1 VRWQAQR
8 DTALDDLHHG
18 KLSNVQSAESKAVSP
33 LRSATALHRVAMSD
47 STKSNTRLVS
57 LDVFRG
63 LTIAGMVL
71 VNNPGSWAHIY
82 WPLEHAVWNGWTPTD
97 LVFPFFLFIVGVA
110 IPLGLGRR
118 VERGDKFRT
127 LFLKVVYRSLIIFA
141 LGEFLAGFPYF
152 HLSTIRIPGV
162 LQRIAVCY
170 FFASLIYLKTRPRT
184 QAIIALALLVVY
196 CLLMKYVPVPGY
208 GSGDLSKVGSLASF
222 IDRSVL
228 GPHIWKAGIVFD
240 PEGLLSTMGALATTL
255 FGVLTG
261 YRLRCET
268 RTPIEKVAGMFIAGA
283 CCVMIGWAWSPW
295 FPINKSLWTSSYV
308 FFTGGL
314 ALQLFALCYWLI
326 DIKGYRAW
334 AKPFVVFGVN
344 AIALF
349 VGTGVMARLLGLIK
363 VSGADGARISLQGWI
378 YRHLFLSWAQPINA
392 SLAYA
397 VVFILLW
404 LGLMWILYWRKII
417 IKI

>member
-1 VRWQAQR
+1 MNE
-8 DTALDDLHHG
+8 
-18 KLSNVQSAESKAVSP
+18 SN
-33 LRSATALHRVAMSD
+33 
-47 STKSNTRLVS
+47 STTPNRLLS

-63 LTIAGMVL
+63 LTVAGMVL
-71 VNNPGSWAHIY
+71 VNNPGSWEHIH
-82 WPLEHAVWNGWTPTD
+82 WPLEHAEWNGWTPTD

-110 IPLGLGRR
+110 IPLALGRR

-127 LFLKVVYRSLIIFA
+127 LFLKIVYRTLIIFA

-170 FFASLIYLKTRPRT
+170 FYPSLIYLKTRPRT
-184 QAIIALALLVVY
+184 QALVALALLLVY
-196 CLLMKYVPVPGY
+196 CLLMRYVPVPGY
-208 GSGDLSKVGSLASF
+208 GSGDLSKVGSLASY
-222 IDRSVL
+222 IDRSVF
-228 GPHIWKAGIVFD
+228 GPHVWKQGIVYD

-261 YRLRCET
+261 NLLRCET
-268 RTPIEKVAGMFIAGA
+268 RTPIEKVAGMFVAGA
-283 CCVMIGWAWSPW
+283 CCVIVGWVWNPW
-295 FPINKSLWTSSYV
+295 FPINKGLWTSSYV

-314 ALQLFALCYWLI
+314 ALQLLALCYWLI

-344 AIALF
+344 AIVLF
-349 VGTGVMARLLGLIK
+349 VGTGVMERLLGLIH
-363 VSGADGARISLQGWI
+363 VTGGAGKPISLHGWIFDHLFLYPAEFIRTRSPSHLGWI
-378 YRHLFLSWAQPINA
+378 YNHLVLPRASPANA
-392 SLAYA
+392 SLAFA
-397 VVFILLW
+397 IVFILVW
-404 LGLMWILYWRKII
+404 LGLMWILYRRKII